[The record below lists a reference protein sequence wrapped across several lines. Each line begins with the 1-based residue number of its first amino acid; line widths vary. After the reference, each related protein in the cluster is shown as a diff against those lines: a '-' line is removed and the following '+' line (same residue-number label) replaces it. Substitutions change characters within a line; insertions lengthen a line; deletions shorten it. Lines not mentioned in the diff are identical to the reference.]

1 MISISPF
8 FLYELS
14 DDVLHKLID
23 NTNKNSMYL
32 DNNKFKAKN
41 NIADPIK
48 IQNMF
53 NKYKTTGSIN

>member
-1 MISISPF
+1 MISISSL

-14 DDVLHKLID
+14 DDIMHKFVD
-23 NTNKNSMYL
+23 NENRNSMYL

-41 NIADPIK
+41 YVTDPNK